1 MIRKAVASVKINEVE
16 ALAGIAKKNIRFYEE
31 QGLISPRR
39 NPENGYRDYAD
50 EDVLVLRRIRLL
62 RKLDV
67 PIDEIRLMLSGS
79 HTVGDGMRRHLIS
92 LERQQRNLQQAMELC
107 QELAYQD
114 IPISQLDTESLLTR
128 METLEQAGTS
138 FHDVAAQDIRT
149 RYIAPVVVTAVV
161 VTFMTALSG
170 LLLWALTISPEDA
183 PPIWFVL
190 VIIGF
195 FAAVG
200 VGCVAA
206 LTQRIREI
214 QKGEIDD
221 AKKY

>member
-1 MIRKAVASVKINEVE
+1 MKINEVE

-39 NPENGYRDYAD
+39 NPENGYRDYRE

-128 METLEQAGTS
+128 METLEQAGTF
-138 FHDVAAQDIRT
+138 FHDVAAQDIKK
-149 RYIAPVVVTAVV
+149 RYIAPVVVTAIV
-161 VTFMTALSG
+161 VTVMIALSA
-170 LLLWALTISPEDA
+170 LLLWAFSLDPEQA
-183 PPIWFVL
+183 PPIWFVA
-190 VIIGF
+190 VIWGLFI
-195 FAAVG
+195 AVG
-200 VGCVAA
+200 VGCVTA
-206 LTQRIREI
+206 LAQRIREI

>member
-1 MIRKAVASVKINEVE
+1 MKINEVE

-39 NPENGYRDYAD
+39 NPENGYRDYGE

>member
-1 MIRKAVASVKINEVE
+1 MKINEVE

-39 NPENGYRDYAD
+39 NPENGYRDYGE

-138 FHDVAAQDIRT
+138 FHDVAAQDIKK
-149 RYIAPVVVTAVV
+149 RYIAPVVVTAIV
-161 VTFMTALSG
+161 VTVMIALSA
-170 LLLWALTISPEDA
+170 LLLWALSLDPEQA
-183 PPIWFVL
+183 PPIWFVA
-190 VIIGF
+190 VILGLFI
-195 FAAVG
+195 AVG
-200 VGCVAA
+200 VGCVTA
-206 LTQRIREI
+206 LAQRIREI

>member
-1 MIRKAVASVKINEVE
+1 MKINEVE

-138 FHDVAAQDIRT
+138 FHDVAAQDIKK
-149 RYIAPVVVTAVV
+149 RYIAPVVVTAIV
-161 VTFMTALSG
+161 VTVMITLSA
-170 LLLWALTISPEDA
+170 LLLWAFSLDPEQA
-183 PPIWFVL
+183 PPIWFVA
-190 VIIGF
+190 VILGLFI
-195 FAAVG
+195 AVG
-200 VGCVAA
+200 VGCVTA
-206 LTQRIREI
+206 LAQRIREI
-214 QKGEIDD
+214 RKGEIDD

>member
-1 MIRKAVASVKINEVE
+1 MKINEVE

-128 METLEQAGTS
+128 METLEQSGTS

-149 RYIAPVVVTAVV
+149 RYIAPVVVTALV

>member
-1 MIRKAVASVKINEVE
+1 MKINEVE

-31 QGLISPRR
+31 QGLLAPRR
-39 NPENGYRDYAD
+39 NPENGYRDYGD

-67 PIDEIRLMLSGS
+67 PIDEIRLMLSGT
-79 HTVGDGMRRHLIS
+79 HTVGDGMRRHLIT
-92 LERQQRNLQQAMELC
+92 LERQQRNLLQEMELC
-107 QELAYQD
+107 QELTYQD
-114 IPISQLDTESLLTR
+114 IPISQLDTEALLAR
-128 METLEQAGTS
+128 MEQLELSGTS
-138 FHDVAAQDIRT
+138 FRDVTAQDIKR
-149 RYIAPVVVTAVV
+149 RYIAPVTVTAVV
-161 VTFMTALSG
+161 VIFMTALSA

>member
-1 MIRKAVASVKINEVE
+1 MKINEVE

-138 FHDVAAQDIRT
+138 FHDVAAQDIKK

-190 VIIGF
+190 VLVGI

-200 VGCVAA
+200 VGCIAA
-206 LTQRIREI
+206 LTQRIQEI
-214 QKGEIDD
+214 RKGEIDD

>member
-1 MIRKAVASVKINEVE
+1 MKINEVE

-149 RYIAPVVVTAVV
+149 RYIAPVVVTTIV
-161 VTFMTALSG
+161 VTVMIALSA
-170 LLLWALTISPEDA
+170 LLLWALSLDPKQA
-183 PPIWFVL
+183 PPIWFVA
-190 VIIGF
+190 VILGLFI
-195 FAAVG
+195 AVG

>member
-1 MIRKAVASVKINEVE
+1 MKINEVE
-16 ALAGIAKKNIRFYEE
+16 VLAGIAKKNIRFYEE

-39 NPENGYRDYAD
+39 NPENGYRDYGE

-200 VGCVAA
+200 VGCVTA
-206 LTQRIREI
+206 LAQRIREI